1 MHIGKRILEHFKVVY
16 KNTGGLMKG
25 LNIHKD
31 SGHKMIHEYKRDS
44 DSFSWYIFQN
54 DRGPWYGWI

>member
-16 KNTGGLMKG
+16 KNTGGLMEG

-31 SGHKMIHEYKRDS
+31 SGHKMIHEYKRYS
-44 DSFSWYIFQN
+44 DSFS
-54 DRGPWYGWI
+54 